1 MSRLL
6 HVLVTAY
13 CLSGTTASGTHVHNG
28 AIAVDP
34 RVIRMGALIDVPGY
48 GRGRAEDTGSAVK
61 GLHIDVWM
69 RSCRNAIRWGTRRL
83 TIRVHR

>member
-1 MSRLL
+1 MRFL

-13 CLSGTTASGTHVHNG
+13 CLSGTMANGHRVHDG

-34 RVIRMGALIDVPGY
+34 GLIRMGLVIDVPYY

-61 GLHIDVWM
+61 GHHIDVWM
-69 RSCRNAIRWGTRRL
+69 RSCARAIRWGTRRL
-83 TIRVHR
+83 TIRVHG